1 MTTTT
6 GVPLAW
12 TNDMAGYQCPRCS
25 LFVCIP
31 QRAWATCPRCLP
43 IPVDETAELLLDFAN
58 LGLDDDERSAVVE
71 ALDILLNAT
80 AAPPTPTPRTTP
92 DTTTNGDAS

>member
-1 MTTTT
+1 MTQTR
-6 GVPLAW
+6 VPLAW

-31 QRAWATCPRCLP
+31 RRAWATCPRCAP
-43 IPVDETAELLLDFAN
+43 IPVEETAELLLDDAN

-71 ALDILLNAT
+71 ALSVLLNAT
-80 AAPPTPTPRTTP
+80 AAPLAATT
-92 DTTTNGDAS
+92 DETTESEGSR